1 MKQEK
6 LCIKSNL
13 QERGRG
19 VIPGIRL
26 ISRREQF
33 PLSFRSGGQG
43 VWWESLF
50 DFLLNK
56 NLCRISLLAG
66 YNLYQVVAGGGV
78 EGDSGYIATD
88 ILL

>member
-33 PLSFRSGGQG
+33 PLSLRRGG
-43 VWWESLF
+43 
-50 DFLLNK
+50 
-56 NLCRISLLAG
+56 
-66 YNLYQVVAGGGV
+66 
-78 EGDSGYIATD
+78 
-88 ILL
+88 